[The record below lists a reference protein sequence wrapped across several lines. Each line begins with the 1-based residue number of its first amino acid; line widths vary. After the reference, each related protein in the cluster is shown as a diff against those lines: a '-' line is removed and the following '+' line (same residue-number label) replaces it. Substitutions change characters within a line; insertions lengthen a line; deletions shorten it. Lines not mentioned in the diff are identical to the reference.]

1 MPMLAD
7 KRYWVMDTLLVFDV
21 DGTLTGPRRRM
32 HEDFCRFFKSI
43 CCNYPV
49 FLVSGSDMIKLEQQ
63 LPGEIIKLVT
73 GIFACSGNELLMD
86 GKHMFR
92 MEHHFP
98 GEIVTFLE
106 DFVEASQY
114 PVRTGNHLENRT
126 GTLNVSV
133 VGRNADPGQRKKYF
147 AHDNRNGERKALIE
161 ALMHEF
167 PDYEANIGGQ
177 ISVDVT
183 PRGWNKSRVFGE
195 LSTRYPGLA
204 IAFFGDNM
212 HLGGNDR
219 PLGDAIRNGSGDN
232 QVFAVEDYCDTW
244 KILQEQFCNQTNI
257 HSQVA

>member
-1 MPMLAD
+1 
-7 KRYWVMDTLLVFDV
+7 MDRLLVFDV

-32 HEDFCRFFKSI
+32 HEDFCRFFKAI
-43 CCNYPV
+43 CRNYPV
-49 FLVSGSDMIKLEQQ
+49 FLVSGSDMIKLGQQ
-63 LPGEIIKLVT
+63 LPGEVIKLVT

-86 GKHMFR
+86 GQHIYR

-98 GEIVTFLE
+98 GELVTFLNN
-106 DFVEASQY
+106 FVGASQY
-114 PVRTGNHLENRT
+114 PVRTGNHLETRT

-133 VGRNADPGQRKKYF
+133 VGRNADPGQRGNYF
-147 AHDNRNGERKALIE
+147 AHDNANGERKQLID

-167 PDYEANIGGQ
+167 PDYEANVGGQ
-177 ISVDVT
+177 ISVDIT

-195 LSTRYPGLA
+195 LSARYPGHP

-219 PLGDAIRNGSGDN
+219 PLSDAIRNGSGDN
-232 QVFAVEDYCDTW
+232 QVFAVEDHYDTW
-244 KILQEQFCNQTNI
+244 KILQERFCSGGRL

>member
-1 MPMLAD
+1 
-7 KRYWVMDTLLVFDV
+7 MDTLLVFDV

-43 CCNYPV
+43 CRNYPV

-63 LPGEIIKLVT
+63 LPGEVIKLVT

-98 GEIVTFLE
+98 GAVVTFLE
-106 DFVEASQY
+106 SFVEASQY

-161 ALMHEF
+161 ALVQEF

-183 PRGWNKSRVFGE
+183 PRGWNKSRVFRE

-232 QVFAVEDYCDTW
+232 RVFAVEDYCDTW
-244 KILQEQFCNQTNI
+244 KILQEQFCNWTSV